1 MNVRFAS
8 ATESNLHLK
17 IALFANISTNLGFFA
32 LYRATDREKGS
43 ILDRARNL
51 LFSFSLCLIPSIMED
66 DEATDELFVAMQP
79 SLVFHGRD

>member
-1 MNVRFAS
+1 MYQ
-8 ATESNLHLK
+8 LK
-17 IALFANISTNLGFFA
+17 FFRTISSHRPG
-32 LYRATDREKGS
+32 KGS

>member
-1 MNVRFAS
+1 MNFRFIS
-8 ATESNLHLK
+8 AKENNLHFKECFVRHHLHQ
-17 IALFANISTNLGFFA
+17 LGFMVSVEPQT
-32 LYRATDREKGS
+32 RKKS

-51 LFSFSLCLIPSIMED
+51 LFSFSPCLITSIMED

>member
-1 MNVRFAS
+1 MNFRFIS
-8 ATESNLHLK
+8 AVENNLHFKKCFVRHHLHQSPLNHRPGK
-17 IALFANISTNLGFFA
+17 
-32 LYRATDREKGS
+32 KS

-51 LFSFSLCLIPSIMED
+51 LFSFSPCLITSIMED